1 MGTPNFFQDV
11 SKTNAIFVGSC
22 YGGGCSHITKNIVV
36 MTTLVDI
43 ASLKETLVELENK
56 KEIHIISNY
65 TKLVDER
72 QNKK

>member
-1 MGTPNFFQDV
+1 
-11 SKTNAIFVGSC
+11 
-22 YGGGCSHITKNIVV
+22 

-65 TKLVDER
+65 TKLVDEQ